1 MPEAGQSRT
10 AVLLAALLT
19 FATLAVALQPLRLL
33 LAACQHR
40 LPGAVRA
47 CPGGVACVVIGEP
60 CMVSGG
66 CDRDRERHVA
76 ALCSVLRHGRRCRRP
91 WLLPCKGN
99 DTSDV

>member
-1 MPEAGQSRT
+1 MPEVGHSRT

-40 LPGAVRA
+40 LPGADRA
-47 CPGGVACVVIGEP
+47 CPAGVAFVVIDEP

-66 CDRDRERHVA
+66 CHRDRERNVA
-76 ALCSVLRHGRRCRRP
+76 SLCNVLCHSRRCRRP
-91 WLLPCKGN
+91 
-99 DTSDV
+99 